1 VAEIR
6 KQLARFP
13 GEFKGSLM
21 LAEIQVEHL
30 NDLAGA
36 EHTIEK
42 LVTEPGQ
49 TQSNVAVALNLLAD
63 WQLKYGQ
70 APELARAALERIVHM
85 LPDTEHAYLAVQRIA
100 HLTTPEMLVEKKEP
114 HRVKMGHY
122 QQNVGLLEEPALVR
136 PPEEDAAVTA
146 SSLVKHLELFPQDAE
161 ARERL
166 ALIYAEHYQR
176 LDLAADQIEQLV
188 AQPNAPAKQVVHWLN
203 MLADL
208 QIKHA
213 SDLDGARIALQ
224 RIVDLYPRAAAA
236 ESAKTRAVHLAL
248 ELRAK
253 TKSQAVKL
261 GTYEQN
267 IGLQ

>member
-1 VAEIR
+1 MV
-6 KQLARFP
+6 
-13 GEFKGSLM
+13 
-21 LAEIQVEHL
+21 
-30 NDLAGA
+30 
-36 EHTIEK
+36 
-42 LVTEPGQ
+42 
-49 TQSNVAVALNLLAD
+49 
-63 WQLKYGQ
+63 
-70 APELARAALERIVHM
+70 
-85 LPDTEHAYLAVQRIA
+85 
-100 HLTTPEMLVEKKEP
+100 
-114 HRVKMGHY
+114 
-122 QQNVGLLEEPALVR
+122 
-136 PPEEDAAVTA
+136 A
-146 SSLVKHLELFPQDAE
+146 SSLVKHLEEYPEDGE

-176 LDLAADQIEQLV
+176 LDMAADQIEQLV

-213 SDLDGARIALQ
+213 GDLDGARSSLQ

-261 GTYEQN
+261 GSYEQN
-267 IGLQ
+267 IGLK